1 MPRRLFTLFA
11 FMALAAL
18 AQAPGLAQPSM
29 EKEPAIG
36 GYCPVAYVAA
46 GKALKGDRRYSS
58 DHQGRRYLFVSG
70 DAKKM
75 FDENPEKFTIAY
87 DSWCATALAHGK
99 KVASDPKLF
108 SVHNGVTYLFSTRDA
123 KATFDGDKTGHIDKA
138 DANWKKMM

>member
-1 MPRRLFTLFA
+1 
-11 FMALAAL
+11 
-18 AQAPGLAQPSM
+18 M

-58 DHQGRRYLFVSG
+58 DHQGRRYLFVSA

-75 FDENPEKFTIAY
+75 FDDNPQKFTLAY
-87 DSWCATALAHGK
+87 DSWCATAMAHGK

-108 SVHNGVTYLFSTRDA
+108 TVHNGVTYLFSTRDA
-123 KATFDGDKTGHIDKA
+123 KATFDGDKAGHVGKA